1 MDALGAFTHLE
12 TNLPTWITRVSQLAD
27 HAAARHAEYSEAYRR
42 HASYKS
48 KPRRRKN
55 SSVVSIH
62 ADDFVPLAQR
72 DDPKVEEAVEETETA
87 VETSTETETGTE
99 KRPQTRDTPTPNQQ
113 AGRKRGTD
121 EAPSIDSGDRHTFV
135 STRHN
140 VIIEYDGH
148 TQKALDEIVKD
159 IGIARNNIRRG
170 KMGTMSRGGLRAGLL
185 NRSAALTGS
194 AAGGE
199 PSALASLACVRSTRT
214 GAGLVGVTGSTSG
227 IRKESPFDYTD
238 KQLEVAHGLC
248 ETAAYQVLRSGD
260 CGTEL
265 DGVEE
270 KFKMLLE
277 MVAKEVERL
286 KEEKQKQEEEQA
298 KSPPVESTEETDSK
312 PPPNPA
318 AARLARI
325 AAITASAKKPTSESP
340 GMIEVDD
347 TSSISAESIDL
358 SAFRSSRIRV

>member
-1 MDALGAFTHLE
+1 MASSMDALGAFSHLE
-12 TNLPTWITRVSQLAD
+12 TNLPTWIARVSQLAD

-42 HASYKS
+42 HTFYKPKS
-48 KPRRRKN
+48 RRRKN

-62 ADDFVPLAQR
+62 TDNFVPLAQR
-72 DDPKVEEAVEETETA
+72 DEPKAEEAVEQTEKPTET
-87 VETSTETETGTE
+87 VTETET
-99 KRPQTRDTPTPNQQ
+99 RPQTRDTPTPNQQ

-121 EAPSIDSGDRHTFV
+121 EAPSIDSGDRYTFV

-170 KMGTMSRGGLRAGLL
+170 KMGIMSRGGLRAGLL
-185 NRSAALTGS
+185 NRSAALTGN
-194 AAGGE
+194 AVGGE

-277 MVAKEVERL
+277 MVGKEVERL
-286 KEEKQKQEEEQA
+286 KEEKQKQEEEQV
-298 KSPPVESTEETDSK
+298 KSPPGDSTEEADSK

>member
-1 MDALGAFTHLE
+1 MDALGAFSHLE
-12 TNLPTWITRVSQLAD
+12 TNLPNWITRVSQLAD

-42 HASYKS
+42 HTSYKP

-55 SSVVSIH
+55 SSAVSIH
-62 ADDFVPLAQR
+62 TDYFVPLAQR
-72 DDPKVEEAVEETETA
+72 DDPKVEEAVEETEKP
-87 VETSTETETGTE
+87 TETETE
-99 KRPQTRDTPTPNQQ
+99 KRPETRDTLTLNQQ

-148 TQKALDEIVKD
+148 IQKALDEIVKD

-185 NRSAALTGS
+185 NRSAALTGN

-214 GAGLVGVTGSTSG
+214 GAGLVGVTGSTTG

-270 KFKMLLE
+270 KFKMILE
-277 MVAKEVERL
+277 MVGKEVERL
-286 KEEKQKQEEEQA
+286 KEEKQKQEEEHA
-298 KSPPVESTEETDSK
+298 KLPPVDSTEETDSQA
-312 PPPNPA
+312 PPNPA

-325 AAITASAKKPTSESP
+325 AAITASAKKPPTSESP

>member
-1 MDALGAFTHLE
+1 MSMASSMDALGAFTHLE

-87 VETSTETETGTE
+87 VETNSRHTH
-99 KRPQTRDTPTPNQQ
+99 PNQQ

-159 IGIARNNIRRG
+159 IGTTSDAGRWEQCRE
-170 KMGTMSRGGLRAGLL
+170 GGLRAGLL

-340 GMIEVDD
+340 RYD
-347 TSSISAESIDL
+347 
-358 SAFRSSRIRV
+358 RSRRYVFHIGRVH